1 MHALLINRIAR
12 GLRDADKEP
21 LLPENTIQIRGTR
34 GTSLDRKL
42 VDWARRKLSMAVW
55 FMEDPQGNLSTP
67 LNPVFGVFAFR
78 AILRGFFIGASFL
91 PGADLLLEK
100 KHLSLSVIGY
110 YTSALH
116 LVSSFN
122 ALQGHVMLS
131 PIAGQPVV
139 KLADDLAGTKMASG
153 GTVYRGGSAGYSQA
167 PKGLQAVCAILTKD
181 GHWIFE
187 GRNRSHSAMWR
198 ELRQLITES
207 RLVPQWLD
215 LFCRNSVYPT
225 MKVDEERYLN
235 EGLDMLIEA
244 RHQAVYN
251 GFGMDDFSF
260 DIMINQEPVD
270 INIAARASNY
280 RSLSYGMLND
290 VLKETTVLFNEIE
303 QQCPQELERL
313 LPQLCS
319 MVYTPPFDLKRDFA
333 DTIRS
338 KIDQVPGCNDWL
350 AKVLATA
357 TYR

>member
-1 MHALLINRIAR
+1 MHTLLINRIAR
-12 GLRDADKEP
+12 GLQDADKEP

-34 GTSLDRKL
+34 GSSFDRQL
-42 VDWARRKLSMAVW
+42 VDWVRRKLSMAVW
-55 FMEDPQGNLSTP
+55 VMEDQQGSLTTP
-67 LNPVFGVFAFR
+67 LDPVFGVFAFR

-116 LVSSFN
+116 LVNSFS

-139 KLADDLAGTKMASG
+139 ELADDLVGTKMASG
-153 GTVYRGGSAGYSQA
+153 GTVHRGGSAGYSQA
-167 PKGLQAVCAILTKD
+167 SKGLQAACAILTKD
-181 GHWIFE
+181 GHWFFE
-187 GRNRSHSAMWR
+187 GRNRSPYVIWR
-198 ELRQLITES
+198 ELRQLMTES
-207 RLVPQWLD
+207 RIVPRWLD
-215 LFCRNSVYPT
+215 RFCRNSAYPT

-235 EGLDMLIEA
+235 EGLDMLIKA

-260 DIMINQEPVD
+260 DILINREPVD
-270 INIAARASNY
+270 VNIAARALNY
-280 RSLSYGMLND
+280 RTLAYGILND
-290 VLKETTVLFNEIE
+290 VLKETTTLFKDIE
-303 QQCPQELERL
+303 QQCPHELERL
-313 LPQLCS
+313 LPQLCT

-338 KIDQVPGCNDWL
+338 EIDQVPGCNDWL
-350 AKVLATA
+350 AKVLVTA
-357 TYR
+357 V

>member
-1 MHALLINRIAR
+1 MHTLLTNRIVR
-12 GLRDADKEP
+12 GLLDADKEP
-21 LLPENTIQIRGTR
+21 LLPENTIQIHGTL
-34 GTSLDRKL
+34 GSSSDRQL

-55 FMEDPQGNLSTP
+55 FTEDSRGSLTTP
-67 LNPVFGVFAFR
+67 LDPVFGVFAFR
-78 AILRGFFIGASFL
+78 AILRGFFIGASYL

-116 LVSSFN
+116 LVNSFN

-139 KLADDLAGTKMASG
+139 ELADDPTGTKMASG
-153 GTVYRGGSAGYSQA
+153 GTLHRGGSAGYSQA
-167 PKGLQAVCAILTKD
+167 PKGLQAACAILTKD
-181 GHWIFE
+181 GHWVFE
-187 GRNRSHSAMWR
+187 GRNRSHSVMWR
-198 ELRQLITES
+198 ELKQLITES
-207 RLVPQWLD
+207 GFVPQWLD
-215 LFCRNSVYPT
+215 RFCRNFVYPT

-235 EGLDMLIEA
+235 EGLEMLIEA

-260 DIMINQEPVD
+260 DILANREPVD
-270 INIAARASNY
+270 VNIAARTLNY
-280 RSLSYGMLND
+280 RSIAYGILND
-290 VLKETTVLFNEIE
+290 VLKETTLLFIDIE
-303 QQCPQELERL
+303 QQCPDELGRL
-313 LPQLCS
+313 LPQLCT

-338 KIDQVPGCNDWL
+338 EIDQVPGCSEWL

-357 TYR
+357 M